1 MINSCLSTFSRVKLK
16 QTREIIIIELLAIIP
31 PAIPTPCMTNFT
43 TTNPTTT
50 RSSRTSTTTT
60 TTTTSSLATTS
71 NTENRI
77 PPTIRIATRTTHGR
91 PNWRHNFRFSVIML
105 H

>member
-1 MINSCLSTFSRVKLK
+1 M
-16 QTREIIIIELLAIIP
+16 
-31 PAIPTPCMTNFT
+31 PTPCMTNVT

-71 NTENRI
+71 NKIWT

>member
-1 MINSCLSTFSRVKLK
+1 M
-16 QTREIIIIELLAIIP
+16 
-31 PAIPTPCMTNFT
+31 PTPCMTNVT

-60 TTTTSSLATTS
+60 TTTTSSLATT
-71 NTENRI
+71 TKT
-77 PPTIRIATRTTHGR
+77 PIRIATRTTHGKLR
-91 PNWRHNFRFSVIML
+91 YRFHFRFSVIML